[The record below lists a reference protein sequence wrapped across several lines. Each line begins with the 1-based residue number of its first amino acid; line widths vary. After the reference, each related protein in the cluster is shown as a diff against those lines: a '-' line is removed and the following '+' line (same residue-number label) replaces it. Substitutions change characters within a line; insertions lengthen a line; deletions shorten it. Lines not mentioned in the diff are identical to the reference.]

1 MKAIARRRPVRQRRR
16 PHQQR
21 SERRLREILDVTA
34 RLLERY
40 GPDKLTTNH
49 VAAELGVSVGTLYH
63 YFPNKHSILHMMG
76 VEWLK
81 EWERAFDGIEAL
93 SLTGTSLRQF
103 TDDAVERLLDVY
115 LNQRG
120 VLHLV
125 QSMFTITELHELDAR
140 SDEMAVTR
148 LASVFR
154 RLGVAGP
161 PAELQRRARVF
172 LKLTNSLLLEVVKQ
186 KGAVAKRTLDDLKS
200 LLHHELTR

>member
-1 MKAIARRRPVRQRRR
+1 MKAIAKRPVRQRRR

-34 RLLERY
+34 RLLERI

-63 YFPNKHSILHMMG
+63 YFPNKHSILYVMG
-76 VEWLK
+76 VEWLR

-93 SLTGTSLRQF
+93 SLTGLTLAEF
-103 TDDAVERLLDVY
+103 VNGAVDRLLEVY
-115 LNQRG
+115 VNQRG
-120 VLHLV
+120 VLYLV
-125 QSMFTITELHELDAR
+125 QSMFTITELRELDAR
-140 SDEMAVTR
+140 SDEMAISR

-154 RLGVAGP
+154 RLGVAGA

-186 KGAVAKRTLDDLKS
+186 KGVVARRTLDDLKS
-200 LLHHELTR
+200 LLLHELTR

>member
-1 MKAIARRRPVRQRRR
+1 VKAITRRPVRQRRQ

-21 SERRLREILDVTA
+21 SERRIREILDVTA
-34 RLLERY
+34 RLLERF

-63 YFPNKHSILHMMG
+63 YFPNKHSILHVMG

-93 SLTGTSLRQF
+93 SLTGLSLPKF
-103 TDDAVERLLDVY
+103 VGGAVDRLLEVY
-115 LNQRG
+115 VNQRG

-125 QSMFTITELHELDAR
+125 QSMFTITELRELDAR
-140 SDEMAVTR
+140 SDDMAVGR
-148 LASVFR
+148 LAAILK
-154 RLGVAGP
+154 RLDVAGP

-186 KGAVAKRTLDDLKS
+186 RGVVAQRTLDDLKS
-200 LLHHELTR
+200 LLLHELTR

>member
-1 MKAIARRRPVRQRRR
+1 VKAITRRPVRQRRK

-21 SERRLREILDVTA
+21 SERRIREILDVTA
-34 RLLERY
+34 RLLERF

-63 YFPNKHSILHMMG
+63 YFPNKHSILHVMG

-93 SLTGTSLRQF
+93 SLTGLSLPKF
-103 TDDAVERLLDVY
+103 VGGAVDRLLEVY
-115 LNQRG
+115 VNQRG

-125 QSMFTITELHELDAR
+125 QSMFTITELRELDAR
-140 SDEMAVTR
+140 SDDMAVGR
-148 LASVFR
+148 LAAILK
-154 RLGVAGP
+154 RLDVAGP

-186 KGAVAKRTLDDLKS
+186 RGVVAQRTLDDLKS
-200 LLHHELTR
+200 LLLHELTR

>member
-1 MKAIARRRPVRQRRR
+1 MKAIAKRPVRQRRR

-21 SERRLREILDVTA
+21 SERRIRDILEVTA
-34 RLLERY
+34 RLLERI

-49 VAAELGVSVGTLYH
+49 VAAELGMSVGTLYH
-63 YFPNKHSILHMMG
+63 YFPNKHSILYVMG
-76 VEWLK
+76 REWLE

-93 SLTGTSLRQF
+93 SLTGVSLRQF
-103 TDDAVERLLDVY
+103 TDGAVDRLFEVY

-140 SDEMAVTR
+140 SDEMAISR

-154 RLGVAGP
+154 RLGVFGSR
-161 PAELQRRARVF
+161 AELQRRARVF
-172 LKLTNSLLLEVVKQ
+172 LKLTNSLLLEVVKH
-186 KGAVAKRTLDDLKS
+186 KGGVARRTLDDLKS